1 MPLVVGICGGSGSG
15 KTTVAK
21 AIADAIPNQS
31 VIIAQDSYY
40 KDNKHLPLSE
50 RAKLNYDH
58 PDAFD
63 NELLITH
70 LQMLQA
76 GLPIEQPVYDY
87 TKHTRAPEVVVV
99 KPAEVVILEGILI
112 LHDPRVREQLDLKIF
127 VDTDADTRLIRR
139 IMRDVKERQRSLE
152 SVIHQYQSSV
162 KPMHEAFI
170 EPSKHY
176 ADIILPEG
184 GHNQIGLDVIIAKI
198 RMALTEDLSK

>member
-1 MPLVVGICGGSGSG
+1 
-15 KTTVAK
+15 
-21 AIADAIPNQS
+21 
-31 VIIAQDSYY
+31 
-40 KDNKHLPLSE
+40 
-50 RAKLNYDH
+50 
-58 PDAFD
+58 
-63 NELLITH
+63 
-70 LQMLQA
+70 
-76 GLPIEQPVYDY
+76 
-87 TKHTRAPEVVVV
+87 V